1 MQKPTIML
9 VDDEKAVINS
19 LLNQLRRHFGYQ
31 YRYESATNTDEAWSL
46 LMDRPERFALVISD
60 WVIPGQRGDRF
71 LELLQVECPK
81 LDVILLSGF
90 VNDETIEAVQKKTNI
105 RAFVRKPWEE
115 AELIEAVERIVR
127 TPQST

>member
-19 LLNQLRRHFGYQ
+19 LLSQLRRHFGYR

-46 LMDRPERFALVISD
+46 LLDRPERFALLICD

-71 LELLQVECPK
+71 LELLQAQCPQ

-90 VNDETIEAVQKKTNI
+90 INDETIEAVQSKTNI
-105 RAFVRKPWEE
+105 RTFIRKPWEE
-115 AELIEAVERIVR
+115 AELIEAVERIAC
-127 TPQST
+127 TPQSN